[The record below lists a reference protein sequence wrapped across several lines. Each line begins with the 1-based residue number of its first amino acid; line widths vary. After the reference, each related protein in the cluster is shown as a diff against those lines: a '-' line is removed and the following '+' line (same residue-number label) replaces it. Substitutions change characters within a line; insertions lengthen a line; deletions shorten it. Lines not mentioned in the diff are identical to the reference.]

1 MARKSKEELEKEY
14 IAKEEAELEKLREN
28 ARRLQQEEDE
38 QRRKKDL
45 LKKVIL
51 FKFVIPGLIL
61 AGIVIYIMGC
71 FRSCS
76 KKPIKEPA
84 EVLEEVGTAVEEAAE
99 AIVEEV
105 IIGEEGEY
113 RYITESTLS
122 EVVSTAVLYTAS
134 YPYNGFVG
142 IKDAGGTVKY
152 YVAYKGNVKA
162 GFDFDK
168 VEVSLDED
176 TDTITV
182 ILPELNP
189 LEITV
194 DNDLDYLFMD
204 DKMNTEGIFSQAY
217 TAAEEDLKNRMRDD
231 AAIKKAAVE
240 SAKTAELA
248 LLKPWVEQ
256 VDPDRDYTINVM
268 YAGEAEQ

>member
-1 MARKSKEELEKEY
+1 MAKKSKEELEKEY
-14 IAKEEAELEKLREN
+14 IAKEEAELEKLRER
-28 ARRLQQEEDE
+28 ARQLQQKEDE
-38 QRRKKDL
+38 AERKKAL

-76 KKPIKEPA
+76 SKPIKEPA

-99 AIVEEV
+99 AIVDEV

-113 RYITESTLS
+113 RYITETTLS

-134 YPYNGFVG
+134 YPYNGFIG
-142 IKDAGGTVKY
+142 IKDAGGTIQY
-152 YVAYKGNVKA
+152 YVAYKGHVKA

-168 VEVSLDED
+168 VKVSLDED
-176 TDTITV
+176 NNKITV
-182 ILPELNP
+182 TLPELNP
-189 LEITV
+189 LEISV
-194 DNDLDYLFMD
+194 ENDLDYLFMD
-204 DKMNTEGIFSQAY
+204 DKVNREGLFSQAY
-217 TAAEEDLKNRMRDD
+217 AAAEEDLKERMKDD
-231 AAIKKAAVE
+231 AAIKNAAIE
-240 SAKTAELA
+240 SAKTAEMA

-256 VDPDRDYTINVM
+256 VDPDRDYTIEVK
-268 YAGEAEQ
+268 YAGEAGQ

>member
-1 MARKSKEELEKEY
+1 MARKTKEELEKEY

-28 ARRLQQEEDE
+28 ARRLQREEDE
-38 QRRKKDL
+38 QRRKKEL

-84 EVLEEVGTAVEEAAE
+84 EVLEEVGNAVEEVAE
-99 AIVEEV
+99 AVVEEV
-105 IIGEEGEY
+105 IIGEEGEF
-113 RYITESTLS
+113 RYITESTLK

-142 IKDAGGTVKY
+142 IKDAGGTVQY
-152 YVAYKGNVKA
+152 YVAYNGNVKA
-162 GFDFDK
+162 GFDFNK
-168 VEVSLDED
+168 VKVSLDEE

-182 ILPELNP
+182 TLPELNA

-204 DKMNTEGIFSQAY
+204 EKMNREGLFSQAY
-217 TAAEEDLKNRMRDD
+217 AAAEEDLKNRMRDD
-231 AAIKKAAVE
+231 AAIKKAAIE

-256 VDPDRDYTINVM
+256 VDPDRDYTINIE
-268 YAGEAEQ
+268 YAGEAGL

>member
-1 MARKSKEELEKEY
+1 MARKTKEELEKEY

-28 ARRLQQEEDE
+28 ARRLQREEDE
-38 QRRKKDL
+38 QRRKKEL

-84 EVLEEVGTAVEEAAE
+84 EVLEEVGNAVEEVAE
-99 AIVEEV
+99 AVVEEV
-105 IIGEEGEY
+105 IIGEEGEF
-113 RYITESTLS
+113 RYITESTLK

-142 IKDAGGTVKY
+142 IKDAGGTVQY
-152 YVAYKGNVKA
+152 YVAYNGNVKA
-162 GFDFDK
+162 GFDFNK
-168 VEVSLDED
+168 VKVSLDEE

-182 ILPELNP
+182 TLPELNA

-204 DKMNTEGIFSQAY
+204 EKMNREGLFSQAY
-217 TAAEEDLKNRMRDD
+217 AAAEEDLKSRMRDD
-231 AAIKKAAVE
+231 AAIKKAAIE

-256 VDPDRDYTINVM
+256 VDPDRDYTINIE
-268 YAGEAEQ
+268 YAGEAGL

>member
-1 MARKSKEELEKEY
+1 MARKTKEELEKEY

-28 ARRLQQEEDE
+28 ARRLQREEDE
-38 QRRKKDL
+38 QRRKKEL
-45 LKKVIL
+45 LKKAIL

-76 KKPIKEPA
+76 KKPVKQPA
-84 EVLEEVGTAVEEAAE
+84 EVIQEVGNAVEEVAE
-99 AIVEEV
+99 AVVEEV
-105 IIGEEGEY
+105 IIGEEGEF

-142 IKDAGGTVKY
+142 IKDAGGTVQY
-152 YVAYKGNVKA
+152 YVAYNGNVKA

-168 VEVSLDED
+168 VEVSLDEE

-182 ILPELNP
+182 TLPELKE

-204 DKMNTEGIFSQAY
+204 EKMNREGLFSQAY
-217 TAAEEDLKNRMRDD
+217 AAAEEDLKNRMRDD
-231 AAIKKAAVE
+231 AAIKKAAIE

-256 VDPDRDYTINVM
+256 VDPDRDYTINIE
-268 YAGEAEQ
+268 YAGEAGL